1 MEDSAEPAPVLSRRW
16 EVAVMG
22 WYVIRRL
29 VLVIPTLLGV
39 SIAVF
44 AMVRLIPGDPA
55 LAMAGPHATPQ
66 YVEQIRRDLRL
77 DDPLHVQYYHFL
89 SALLRGDLGSSTRT
103 RRPVTAELW
112 DKFPNTVE
120 LTLASL
126 VIAAAL
132 GIPAGIISAARRYS
146 IFDNISMLIALLG
159 VSMPVFWLGL
169 MLMLLFSVHLGWLPS
184 VGRGTLL
191 HLILPALTLGASS
204 MAFVARITRSSMLE
218 VLKQDYVVTAR
229 AKGLR
234 ERGVVYKHALKNALI
249 PVVTVM
255 GLQLGIL
262 LGGAVLTETVFAW
275 PGVGRLMVDSI
286 QARDYP
292 VVQGAVLLLAVSFVL
307 VNLLVDMTYALLDPR
322 IKYN

>member
-1 MEDSAEPAPVLSRRW
+1 MI
-16 EVAVMG
+16 
-22 WYVIRRL
+22 WYVLRRL
-29 VLVIPTLLGV
+29 TLVIPTLIGV
-39 SIAVF
+39 SVAVF
-44 AMVRLIPGDPA
+44 AMVRFIPGDPA

-66 YVEQIRRDLRL
+66 YVEQVRRQLGL
-77 DDPLHVQYYHFL
+77 DDPLYIQYWKFL
-89 SALLRGDLGSSTRT
+89 GALLQGDLGRSTRT
-103 RRPVTAELW
+103 GRPVTIELG
-112 DKFPNTVE
+112 DKFPHTVE
-120 LTLASL
+120 LTMASL
-126 VIAAAL
+126 LIATLL
-132 GIPAGIISAARRYS
+132 GLPAGIISATKRYS
-146 IFDNISMLIALLG
+146 IFDNLSMLIALLG

-169 MLMLLFSVHLGWLPS
+169 MLMLLFSVSLGWLPS
-184 VGRGTLL
+184 SGRGTLL
-191 HLILPALTLGASS
+191 HLVLPAMTLGASS

-218 VLKQDYVVTAR
+218 VLRQDYVTTAR

-234 ERGVVYKHALKNALI
+234 ERRVIYQHALKNSLI
-249 PVVTVM
+249 PVITVL

-307 VNLLVDMTYALLDPR
+307 VNLLVDISYAFLDPR

>member
-1 MEDSAEPAPVLSRRW
+1 MV
-16 EVAVMG
+16 
-22 WYVIRRL
+22 WYFFRRL
-29 VLVIPTLLGV
+29 FLVIPTLVGV

-55 LAMAGPHATPQ
+55 LAMAGPHATPD
-66 YVEQIRRDLRL
+66 YVQQIRLRL
-77 DDPLHVQYYHFL
+77 SLDEPLHVQYDRFM
-89 SALLRGDLGSSTRT
+89 SGLLQGDLGRSTRT
-103 RRPVTAELW
+103 QRPVTAELW
-112 DKFPNTVE
+112 DKFPHTVE

-126 VIAAAL
+126 LIATAFGL
-132 GIPAGIISAARRYS
+132 PAGIISAAKRYS
-146 IFDNISMLIALLG
+146 IFDNLSMLIALLG

-169 MLMLLFSVHLGWLPS
+169 MLMLLFSVTLGWLPS
-184 VGRGTLL
+184 VGRGSLL

-218 VLKQDYVVTAR
+218 VLRQDYVVTAR

-234 ERGVVYKHALKNALI
+234 ERRVIYEHALKNALI